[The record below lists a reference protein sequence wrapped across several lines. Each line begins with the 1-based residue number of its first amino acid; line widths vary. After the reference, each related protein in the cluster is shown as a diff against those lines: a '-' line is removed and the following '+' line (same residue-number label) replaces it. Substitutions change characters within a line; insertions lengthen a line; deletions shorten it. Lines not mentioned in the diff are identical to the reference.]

1 MIAAG
6 KDGRIYADREGM
18 ALFARLNT
26 QLPNLTAED
35 LAQYDNGVI
44 LVESGTLAPD
54 LAQIPKTAGEKMD
67 AMRAGVTPG
76 TIAQSVGGAAVGVA
90 KDAAGTVASA
100 AGTVASA
107 AGQAVEGAAGLAGK
121 AAGAAVEGLTGIP
134 AKWLLIGG
142 AAMIVLILA
151 R

>member
-54 LAQIPKTAGEKMD
+54 LAQIPKTAREKMD

-100 AGTVASA
+100 AG
-107 AGQAVEGAAGLAGK
+107 QAVEGAAGLAGK
-121 AAGAAVEGLTGIP
+121 AAGAAVEGLTGIQ

>member
-6 KDGRIYADREGM
+6 NDGRIYADRDGM

-44 LVESGTLAPD
+44 LVEPGTLAPD

-67 AMRAGVTPG
+67 AMHAGVTPG

-100 AGTVASA
+100 AGQV
-107 AGQAVEGAAGLAGK
+107 VEGAAGLAGK

-134 AKWLLIGG
+134 VKWLLIGG
-142 AAMIVLILA
+142 GALILLILT

>member
-18 ALFARLNT
+18 ELFARLNT

-100 AGTVASA
+100 AG
-107 AGQAVEGAAGLAGK
+107 QAVEGAAGLAGK

>member
-44 LVESGTLAPD
+44 LVEPGTLAPD

-76 TIAQSVGGAAVGVA
+76 TIAQSVGGAAVSVA
-90 KDAAGTVASA
+90 KDA

-142 AAMIVLILA
+142 AALIVLILA